1 MEAQLRAVR
10 RYYESFQID
19 PGEAQAIGALVIQL
33 RAQAAW
39 LCAMTSGALAVNE
52 SGEEL

>member
-1 MEAQLRAVR
+1 MGAENRAR
-10 RYYESFQID
+10 NEHKQISGKGRMKMK
-19 PGEAQAIGALVIQL
+19 PTKRILWMLLALAVL
-33 RAQAAW
+33 